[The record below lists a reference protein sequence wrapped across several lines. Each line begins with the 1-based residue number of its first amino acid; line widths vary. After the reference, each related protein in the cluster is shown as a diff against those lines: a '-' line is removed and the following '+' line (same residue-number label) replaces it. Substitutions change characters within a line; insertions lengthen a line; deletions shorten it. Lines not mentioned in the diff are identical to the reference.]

1 MDFAYYIGLEAS
13 NELETIIDKQS
24 FSINNK
30 PKKYDKMSIINLTPE
45 TWQTE
50 KINELVTALINFQ
63 LAFQKVS
70 LKKDSKNPFLKN
82 TYVSLDNLINTTRPL
97 LAANGLVITQELAG
111 KSLVTTLLHSSGQFK
126 GSAYNFSP
134 MDASKGTNSIQEQ
147 GGGIT
152 YAKRY
157 TWSALLGVSVD
168 TDTDG
173 NQPNQPTKKQAP
185 KKKPSYP
192 VKNYTKGANGIFSGK
207 CTLADIKANFVVSNA
222 AEKTILNMVAQLIDQ
237 QENQKL
243 SEQ

>member
-1 MDFAYYIGLEAS
+1 MDYAYYIGLEAS
-13 NELETIIDKQS
+13 NELETIIDN

-30 PKKYDKMSIINLTPE
+30 PKYDKMSIINLTPE

-63 LAFQKVS
+63 LQFQKVS

-82 TYVSLDNLINTTRPL
+82 SYVSLDNLINTTRPL

-111 KSLVTTLLHSSGQFK
+111 KSLVTTLLHISGQFK
-126 GSAYNFSP
+126 GSLYDFNP
-134 MDASKGTNSIQEQ
+134 MDSSKGTNSLQEQ

-173 NQPNQPTKKQAP
+173 NTPNQPTKKAPKKQAP
-185 KKKPSYP
+185 KKKQPYP
-192 VKNYTKGANGIFSGK
+192 VKNYTKGAQGIFSGK
-207 CTLADIKANFVVSNA
+207 CTLDDIKANYTLSNA
-222 AEKTILNMVAQLIDQ
+222 AEKAILNMVAKLID
-237 QENQKL
+237 E
-243 SEQ
+243 

>member
-1 MDFAYYIGLEAS
+1 
-13 NELETIIDKQS
+13 
-24 FSINNK
+24 
-30 PKKYDKMSIINLTPE
+30 MSIINLTPE

-50 KINELVTALINFQ
+50 NINELVTALINFQ
-63 LAFQKVS
+63 IAFQKVS

-126 GSAYNFSP
+126 GSLYDFNP
-134 MDASKGTNSIQEQ
+134 MEASKGTNSLQEQ

-185 KKKPSYP
+185 KKKPTYP

-237 QENQKL
+237 QENQK
-243 SEQ
+243 QIKQ

>member
-30 PKKYDKMSIINLTPE
+30 PKYEKMNIINLTPE

-50 KINELVTALINFQ
+50 NINELVTALINFQ
-63 LAFQKVS
+63 IAFQKVS

-126 GSAYNFSP
+126 GSLYDFNP
-134 MDASKGTNSIQEQ
+134 MDSSKGTNSLQEQ

-185 KKKPSYP
+185 KKNPTYP

-237 QENQKL
+237 QENQK
-243 SEQ
+243 QIKQW

>member
-30 PKKYDKMSIINLTPE
+30 PKYDKMSIINLTPE

-50 KINELVTALINFQ
+50 KIADLVTALINFQ
-63 LAFQKVS
+63 IAFQKVS

-82 TYVSLDNLINTTRPL
+82 SYVSLDNLINTTRPL

-111 KSLVTTLLHSSGQFK
+111 KSLVTTLLHISGQFK
-126 GSAYNFSP
+126 GSSYDFNP
-134 MDASKGTNSIQEQ
+134 MDAHKGTNSLQEQ

-173 NQPNQPTKKQAP
+173 NQPNQPTKKTTKKQAP
-185 KKKPSYP
+185 KKKQPYP
-192 VKNYTKGANGIFSGK
+192 VKNYEKGAKGIFNEQ
-207 CTLADIKANFVVSNA
+207 CTLADIKDNYTLSNA
-222 AEKTILNMVAQLIDQ
+222 AEKTILNMVAKLIDQ
-237 QENQKL
+237 
-243 SEQ
+243 